1 MSQQPTKTPR
11 YVPSATPVF
20 DALLE
25 EAQRTRPED
34 LLSVEEVA
42 QRLGIT
48 EEELATA
55 RARIEQRA
63 REEEAEDHASIAAP
77 ARNGAPATAAEAS
90 E

>member
-1 MSQQPTKTPR
+1 MSQQPTKTTR
-11 YVPSATPVF
+11 SVPSATPVF

-34 LLSVEEVA
+34 LLSAEEVA
-42 QRLGIT
+42 RRLGIT
-48 EEELATA
+48 EEELVTS

-63 REEEAEDHASIAAP
+63 REEEAEDHASITSP
-77 ARNGAPATAAEAS
+77 AHSGAPAAAAETS